1 MIDLEPVLART
12 ARLRGMTAHRIRIR
26 EDGVLTFLLSHADDQ
41 RWTVWI
47 YSNAWRVESATKVF
61 ATARALNGRRLQGVD
76 IVLPSLDTTFRFSTR
91 ALRVFP
97 VTAREET
104 QSWQQWSLR
113 SPDGEV
119 WDIGPGTTW
128 AIR

>member
-1 MIDLEPVLART
+1 
-12 ARLRGMTAHRIRIR
+12 MTVHRIRIR
-26 EDGVLTFLLSHADDQ
+26 DDGVLTFTLSYPDD
-41 RWTVWI
+41 RPWTVWI
-47 YSNAWRVESATKVF
+47 YSKAWRVESRTTVF
-61 ATARALNGRRLQGVD
+61 ATARAINGRRLQSVD
-76 IVLPSLDTTFRFSTR
+76 IAAPSLDTTFRFATR

-97 VTAREET
+97 VTARPET

-119 WDIGPGTTW
+119 WDIGPGSTW

>member
-26 EDGVLTFLLSHADDQ
+26 EDGVLTFLLSHTDDQ

-76 IVLPSLDTTFRFSTR
+76 IELPSLDTTFRFSTR